1 MPKTHPRPTVAGN
14 RIELWGRVLGE
25 PELRVTPAGTAILR
39 IMVDCAE
46 PSGELAMAVFM
57 TGESAER
64 ARRHLKAGSQVK
76 VAGSVR
82 ATRRRVKSGLVA
94 TAYEVMAASIAAED

>member
-1 MPKTHPRPTVAGN
+1 MARRHPSPTVAGN
-14 RIELWGRVLGE
+14 KIELWGRIVGE

-46 PSGELAMAVFM
+46 PGTELSMAVFM

-64 ARRHLKAGSQVK
+64 ARRHLKAGLQVK
-76 VAGSVR
+76 VAGSLR
-82 ATRRRVKSGLVA
+82 MTRRRPKTGLLETV
-94 TAYEVMAASIAAED
+94 YEVMAASIAAQD